1 VDAKCSRSVRDP
13 PPGATKSVDAE
24 ELTDV
29 VPSTTPTAD
38 RFRGIVCVVMSA
50 VIILARQNDGAERHK
65 EVDKSGNTYDT
76 RGV

>member
-38 RFRGIVCVVMSA
+38 RFRGIVCTRVSKEARRARGVMS
-50 VIILARQNDGAERHK
+50 ILARQNDGAERK
-65 EVDKSGNTYDT
+65 
-76 RGV
+76 